1 MTVAQKRRGG
11 WLYLLIAFSP
21 GVVLVLFV
29 AGVWLFSTNEYKVPP
44 SGVVAVPAGFEVV
57 GGDTD
62 GGSGGT
68 TIRWLFIEAPEG
80 HDAESGIAEL
90 KDAMAREGW
99 ELANSPPECC
109 IPSSTYGLIRRGDE
123 WAGFESAR
131 SISDWTYEFLDL
143 DRFDRRDTALIVVVL
158 EYEDWGVGRRQLFN

>member
-1 MTVAQKRRGG
+1 MTIARKRRGS
-11 WLYLLIAFSP
+11 WLYLLIALSP

-44 SGVVAVPAGFEVV
+44 AGVVAVPAGFEVV

-68 TIRWLFIEAPEG
+68 TIRWVFIEAPEG

-90 KDAMAREGW
+90 QDAMARDGW
-99 ELANSPPECC
+99 QLAASPPACC
-109 IPSSTYGLIRRGDE
+109 MPSSTYGLMRRDDE
-123 WAGFESAR
+123 WAGFESAQ
-131 SISDWTYEFLDL
+131 SITDWTYEFLDL
-143 DRFDRRDTALIVVVL
+143 DRVEGPERALIVVVL
-158 EYEDWGVGRRQLFN
+158 GYEDWGVGRRQLFN

>member
-1 MTVAQKRRGG
+1 MTVAQKRRGS
-11 WLYLLIAFSP
+11 WLYLLIALSP

-44 SGVVAVPAGFEVV
+44 PGVVAVPAGFEVV

-99 ELANSPPECC
+99 QLADSPPECC
-109 IPSSTYGLIRRGDE
+109 IPSSTYGLIRRDDE
-123 WAGFESAR
+123 WAGFESAQ
-131 SISDWTYEFLDL
+131 SISDWTHEFLDL
-143 DRFDRRDTALIVVVL
+143 DRFDRPDRALIVVVL